1 MALFAKLLSHIAQ
14 RLHMSD
20 KAKTYLDL
28 HQVYVSRI
36 DGTHSSLLDFVAVWF
51 LLTMSSPLLERSRES
66 IRRCPV
72 LRWHFYA
79 HTAQGVRHDKRE
91 RQHES

>member
-36 DGTHSSLLDFVAVWF
+36 DGTHSCLLDFVAVWF
-51 LLTMSSPLLERSRES
+51 LLT
-66 IRRCPV
+66 IHV
-72 LRWHFYA
+72 
-79 HTAQGVRHDKRE
+79 
-91 RQHES
+91 

>member
-1 MALFAKLLSHIAQ
+1 MFFRVLLQDLQCWMALFAKLLSHIAQ

-36 DGTHSSLLDFVAVWF
+36 DGTHSSLLDFVVAWF
-51 LLTMSSPLLERSRES
+51 GL
-66 IRRCPV
+66 
-72 LRWHFYA
+72 
-79 HTAQGVRHDKRE
+79 KRV
-91 RQHES
+91 